1 MQLLLNTPFRVL
13 TERAR
18 EFVQRAEHRSL
29 GLKNSVHCDISEG
42 FFEYVF
48 QFLGTVDHAEPRFC
62 EDFVFQSEVE
72 LSDF

>member
-1 MQLLLNTPFRVL
+1 M
-13 TERAR
+13 
-18 EFVQRAEHRSL
+18 QRAEHRSL

-42 FFEYVF
+42 FFEDVL